1 MKRIKRTAIILLVFV
16 VIFLLPLFPLFFI
29 EPVHVG
35 KDPNIYSAFGD
46 WYQKFLLAFA
56 GFIWANIVRGLTGIF
71 LRGIIIMDEEVDAD
85 VDNDL
90 NKI

>member
-1 MKRIKRTAIILLVFV
+1 MKSIKRTAIVLLVFV

-35 KDPNIYSAFGD
+35 KDPNIYSGFGD

-56 GFIWANIVRGLTGIF
+56 GFIWANIVRGLTRTF
-71 LRGIIIMDEEVDAD
+71 LKGIIIMDEED
-85 VDNDL
+85 DNDL
-90 NKI
+90 SDLLKP